1 MNLTFIRT
9 TLYRLFLLTSVS
21 ILALNVLLILYSVFT
36 RYILNHSPIWSDE
49 LSRYGIIASVML
61 AMSCAYVESKH
72 MKVAFIESAVNVSI
86 KRLIRLYQW
95 FIVLAVALFFSYIST
110 QYALSLSKFSSMSLG
125 ISKTIPML
133 SVPIGFGALFF
144 MVLLQGPFPKS
155 KQGAASC

>member
-1 MNLTFIRT
+1 MNLTFIRS

-72 MKVAFIESAVNVSI
+72 MRVAFIESAVNASI

-95 FIVLAVALFFSYIST
+95 FIVLAVALFFTYIST

-125 ISKTIPML
+125 VSKTIPML
-133 SVPIGFGALFF
+133 SIPIGFGALFF
-144 MVLLQGPFPKS
+144 MVLLQGPFPQS
-155 KQGAASC
+155 KQGVASC